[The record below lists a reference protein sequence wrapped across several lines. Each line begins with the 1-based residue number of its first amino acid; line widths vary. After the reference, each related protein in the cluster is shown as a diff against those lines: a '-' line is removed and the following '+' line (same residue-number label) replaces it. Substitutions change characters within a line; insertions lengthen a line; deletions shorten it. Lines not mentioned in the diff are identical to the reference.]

1 MAFTLLEKVSL
12 LRQKSKIFSARVS
25 LTMEK
30 NALSPLR
37 RLASKWILGHML
49 LFAFSLCTCSGTVQ
63 GGEARFFSFYKKGNV
78 LSPFS
83 GRLRAAFPSGNRI
96 AGIIEEKEHKE
107 CGMIIN
113 HNLSA
118 INAHRVLKFSQ
129 WAVDSSMAKLSSG
142 MRINRA
148 GDDPSGLAVSEKMRT
163 QIQGLRQA
171 ERNAE
176 DGLSM
181 IQTAE
186 GYLTQVSDIVQRIRV
201 LAIQSSNG
209 IYSREDRQLIQVEVS
224 QLVDEVD
231 RISSQAEF
239 NRFKLLQGQFSK
251 TSTTG
256 SMWLHMGPNANQRER
271 VYIASMSAKALQ
283 LRQNNNE
290 AITISTPASANDT
303 IGKADYALGILM
315 RQRANLGAYQNRLEH
330 TAKGLMNAYENVQAS
345 ESRIRD
351 TDMAEEVVRL
361 TTKQILSQT
370 AIAMLAQ
377 AGVRPQAV
385 LQLLQ

>member
-1 MAFTLLEKVSL
+1 MMASLKQIKTL
-12 LRQKSKIFSARVS
+12 
-25 LTMEK
+25 
-30 NALSPLR
+30 
-37 RLASKWILGHML
+37 L
-49 LFAFSLCTCSGTVQ
+49 LFAFSLCVLT
-63 GGEARFFSFYKKGNV
+63 GGAQREEANSLYLQRCKGV
-78 LSPFS
+78 LPSLKGAPS
-83 GRLRAAFPSGNRI
+83 AALLPNALSMG
-96 AGIIEEKEHKE
+96 EEQEKHEE
-107 CGMIIN
+107 CEMIIN
-113 HNLSA
+113 HNMSA

-129 WAVDSSMAKLSSG
+129 WEVDSSMSKLSSG

-171 ERNAE
+171 TRNAE

-181 IQTAE
+181 IQTTE
-186 GYLTQVSDIVQRIRV
+186 GYLAQVSDIVQRIRV
-201 LAIQSSNG
+201 LAVQSSNG
-209 IYSREDRQLIQVEVS
+209 IYSDEDRQLIQVEVS

-239 NRFKLLQGQFSK
+239 NRFKLLLGQFSR
-251 TSTTG
+251 TSRTG

-271 VYIASMSAKALQ
+271 VYISTMSSKALK
-283 LRQNNNE
+283 LRLDGNDSVS
-290 AITISTPASANDT
+290 ISTPAQANDA
-303 IGKADYALGILM
+303 IGRADYALGVLM
-315 RQRANLGAYQNRLEH
+315 RQRADLGAYQNRLGH
-330 TAKGLMNAYENVQAS
+330 TAKGLMNAYENVQAA

-377 AGVRPQAV
+377 AGARPQAV
-385 LQLLQ
+385 FHLLR